1 MTNKSNQL
9 EKLFE
14 SKNKKMQQVIQN
26 NLLKKNKFKVKSLP
40 KTTVLTIVALIGAVV
55 FSLSLYSLLI
65 NFI

>member
-26 NLLKKNKFKVKSLP
+26 NLLKKNKFKVKVKSLS

-55 FSLSLYSLLI
+55 FSVSFACL
-65 NFI
+65 FV